1 MRSQS
6 RHRPPI
12 RGGMATGGGSGLCRP
27 PIDNPAPHG
36 VGYGVGREN
45 PADSMKGD
53 HMSSIEQL
61 LNDKAMADLHATHA
75 LMERVVAAMERGRA
89 LHLRRAA
96 ALRRD
101 ARRAATRR
109 GHTLGRFSPLLPSTG
124 LGGYADAT
132 CTACGAAVRIETA
145 PAPNSIDVGGD
156 AVAVGCAS

>member
-1 MRSQS
+1 
-6 RHRPPI
+6 
-12 RGGMATGGGSGLCRP
+12 
-27 PIDNPAPHG
+27 
-36 VGYGVGREN
+36 
-45 PADSMKGD
+45 
-53 HMSSIEQL
+53 MSTIEKL
-61 LNDKAMADLHATHA
+61 LDDKATADLHATHA

-101 ARRAATRR
+101 ARRAAESR
-109 GHTLGRFSPLLPSTG
+109 GHELGRFSPLLPSTG

-156 AVAVGCAS
+156 AVAVSCTGRAS